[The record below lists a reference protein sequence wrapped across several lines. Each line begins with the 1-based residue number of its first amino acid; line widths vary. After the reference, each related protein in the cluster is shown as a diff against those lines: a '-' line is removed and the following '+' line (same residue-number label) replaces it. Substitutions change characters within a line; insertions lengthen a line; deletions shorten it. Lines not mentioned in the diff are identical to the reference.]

1 MKSVAIKIED
11 ELHKE
16 LKLYAVTQ
24 GKTITDIVVE
34 LIKNELETKKKEQT
48 R

>member
-1 MKSVAIKIED
+1 MKSIAVKIDD
-11 ELHKE
+11 ELHKQ

-34 LIKNELETKKKEQT
+34 LINNELKAKKKEQT
-48 R
+48 Q